1 MASHREKKCLKIEK
15 EIKRY
20 FLKSVSMTETD
31 RIKRVFTSLISS
43 LVIVALRHACIFKT
57 LIFIIKILINLLGT
71 LKILSASDTE
81 YCCVRICCEVCHKQ
95 FVVINIDIWE

>member
-1 MASHREKKCLKIEK
+1 MLFSLTQRKKCLKIEK
-15 EIKRY
+15 EIKDY
-20 FLKSVSMTETD
+20 FLISVSMTETD

-57 LIFIIKILINLLGT
+57 LIFIIKILISLLGT

-81 YCCVRICCEVCHKQ
+81 YYCVRICCKVCHS
-95 FVVINIDIWE
+95 NLL